1 MLEPAHLIALGEAGA
16 AGQLVRPAV
25 AGMKASLLLAVAV
38 ISTGAFAL
46 PAMAD
51 DDDMTPARLERLDA
65 RAKELGY
72 AINHV
77 EAIRIAKTSGVVTVR
92 EIDLEDNHEWKV
104 EGRDAEGREIEVELS
119 ARDGKVREVERD

>member
-1 MLEPAHLIALGEAGA
+1 
-16 AGQLVRPAV
+16 
-25 AGMKASLLLAVAV
+25 MKASLLLAVAA
-38 ISTGAFAL
+38 ITTGAFAL

-51 DDDMTPARLERLDA
+51 EDDMTPARLERLDA

-72 AINHV
+72 AINHA

-104 EGRDAEGREIEVELS
+104 EGRDADGREIEVELS
-119 ARDGKVREVERD
+119 ARDGKVREVERG